1 MTTITASLQLD
12 DNKPPVEIATLYSH
26 VRRRTVTSTL
36 RYTPAYLETSDAYPL
51 EPALPLTLAAQ
62 PLDAVLPRS
71 WADAAPDR
79 WGRTLIERRWRAG
92 ASGTGDRAHDDR
104 DYLLAVSDLT
114 RQGALRFRSEGNSE
128 FVAEATT
135 VPPLVELPRLLR
147 ASDAVVSD
155 GDDFAAVKALL
166 DAGTASLGGARP
178 KASVRDGDAL
188 HIAKFP
194 RPGDQWNV
202 MLWESVALELAH
214 RCGVRVPPWQ
224 LLPIDGRQVLLVR
237 RFDRVGP
244 ARIGYISALTLTRG
258 RDGELG
264 DYLTITDELA
274 AHGAQVA
281 RDLRQLWLRIAVGV
295 ALHNTDD
302 HLRNHGFL
310 RSGAGWNLAPAF
322 DINPEPVAATRHAT
336 ALAGRDESAGMAE
349 QLIEQAS
356 VFGVAVDEALAE
368 CARVADVV
376 SQWRVVAR
384 AAGASANQ
392 VERFAEAIDAG
403 VAALRAASTRL

>member
-1 MTTITASLQLD
+1 MTTISAALQLD
-12 DNKPPVEIATLYSH
+12 EGAAPIEVATLYSQ
-26 VRRRTVTSTL
+26 VRRRTVTSSY
-36 RYTPAYLETSDAYPL
+36 RYSDDYLAADGAYAL

-79 WGRTLIERRWRAG
+79 WGRTLIERRWRAS
-92 ASGTGDRAHDDR
+92 ASGAGDRAHDDR

-114 RQGALRFRSEGNSE
+114 RQGALRFRRDGDAQ
-128 FVAEATT
+128 FVAEATS

-147 ASDAVVSD
+147 ASDAVVRD
-155 GDDFAAVKALL
+155 NDDFAAVKALL

-178 KASVRDGDAL
+178 KASVRDGDTL

-194 RPGDQWNV
+194 RPGDEWNV
-202 MLWESVALELAH
+202 MLWESIALELAS
-214 RCGVRVPPWQ
+214 RCGVQVPAWQ
-224 LLPIDGRQVLLVR
+224 ILPIDGRQVLVLQ
-237 RFDRVGP
+237 RFDRLGSR
-244 ARIGYISALTLTRG
+244 RIGYISALTLTQG

-264 DYLTITDELA
+264 DYLTIADELA

-281 RDLRQLWLRIAVGV
+281 SDLRQLWLRIAVGV

-310 RSGAGWNLAPAF
+310 RAKAGWVLAPAF

-336 ALAGRDESAGMAE
+336 ALGGRDDSRGMAE
-349 QLIEQAS
+349 QLIEQAAAFDVS
-356 VFGVAVDEALAE
+356 TDEARAH
-368 CARVADVV
+368 CVRVADVV
-376 SQWRVVAR
+376 SQWRE
-384 AAGASANQ
+384 AAQASGAL
-392 VERFAEAIDAG
+392 EREIERIAEAIDTG
-403 VAALRAASTRL
+403 VASLRAAV